1 MIIVDTALERR
12 HEEGNPVRI
21 GLVGA
26 GYMGRGITLQIQQ
39 SMIGMDVVAIAN
51 RTVSEAERTYREA
64 DVDDA
69 EHVTSQEEL
78 ERALAAG
85 HRVFTNNPQLL
96 CRASNIDAI
105 VEVTGEVEA
114 AAHVV
119 MGAIENRKHVVLVNA
134 ELDATVG
141 PILKWHADRAGV
153 VITNADGDE
162 PGVTMNLYRF
172 VKAIGYRPVMA
183 GNVKGFLNNHRN
195 PDTQRSFADQHGQ
208 RAKMVTS
215 FADGTKLAMEGAVL
229 ANGTGLRIGTRGMDG
244 HKCNHVKEVLDLYS
258 VDELLDGGR
267 VDYLLGAEPGS
278 GGFVVGYNDHPE
290 KQKYMK
296 YFKMGDGP
304 LYLFYRPFHLTHLE
318 APLSIARAVLFSDA
332 TIAPRGGPV
341 ADVLTVAKRDL
352 GAGDVLDG
360 IGGFTCYGM
369 IDNAETTT
377 AQNLLPMGL
386 ADGCRL
392 LRDVPADQPIT
403 YADVEVPEGRLA
415 DRLRAQQHKHFG
427 LPQPPMPVHRW
438 RGDDARRPVDH
449 RRELAHNQA
458 AESVIA

>member
-1 MIIVDTALERR
+1 MIIVDKALQRR
-12 HEEGNPVRI
+12 HQEGNPVRI

-39 SMIGMDVVAIAN
+39 SMVGMDVVAIYN
-51 RTVSEAERTYREA
+51 RTLPEAERAYREA
-64 DVDDA
+64 GIDDA
-69 EHVTSQEEL
+69 EHVTTQDEL
-78 ERALAAG
+78 ERAHAAG
-85 HRVFTNNPQLL
+85 HRVFTDDPQLL
-96 CRASNIDAI
+96 CSAASIDAI

-119 MGAIENRKHVVLVNA
+119 MAAIAHRKHVVLVNA

-141 PILKWHADRAGV
+141 PILKWYADRAGV
-153 VITNADGDE
+153 VITNAEGDE

-172 VKAIGYRPVMA
+172 VEAIGYRPVMA
-183 GNVKGFLNNHRN
+183 GNVKGFLNHQRN
-195 PDTQRSFADQHGQ
+195 PDTQRGFAEQHGQ

-244 HKCNHVKEVLDLYS
+244 HRCAHVKDVLDLYS
-258 VDELLDGGR
+258 VDDLLGCAR

-278 GGFVVGYNDHPE
+278 GGFVVGHNDHPE

-318 APLSIARAVLFSDA
+318 APLSVARAVLFADA
-332 TIAPRGGPV
+332 TIAPAGGPV

-352 GAGDVLDG
+352 NAGDTLDG

-369 IDNAETTT
+369 IDNAQTTS

-386 ADGCRL
+386 AEGCRL
-392 LRDVPADQPIT
+392 VREVAADQPIT
-403 YADVEVPEGRLA
+403 YADVELPENRLA
-415 DRLRAQQHKHFG
+415 DRLHAEQQERFG
-427 LPQPPMPVHRW
+427 LPQPTTFARPWRW
-438 RGDDARRPVDH
+438 RKAAREH
-449 RRELAHNQA
+449 AG
-458 AESVIA
+458 ESVLA

>member
-12 HEEGNPVRI
+12 HQDGNPVRI

-39 SMIGMDVVAIAN
+39 SMIGMDVVAISN
-51 RTVSEAERTYREA
+51 RTLTEAERAYREA
-64 DVDDA
+64 DIDDA
-69 EHVTSQEEL
+69 EQVASQEEL
-78 ERALAAG
+78 ERAHAAG
-85 HRVFTNNPQLL
+85 HRVFTDDPQLL
-96 CRASNIDAI
+96 CRAANIDAI

-119 MGAIENRKHVVLVNA
+119 MAAIEHRKHVVLVNA

-141 PILKWHADRAGV
+141 PILKRYADRAGV

-183 GNVKGFLNNHRN
+183 GNVKGFLNHHRN
-195 PDTQRSFADQHGQ
+195 PDTQRGFAEQHGQ

-244 HKCNHVKEVLDLYS
+244 HKCDHVNDVLDLYS
-258 VDELLDGGR
+258 VDDLLDGGR

-304 LYLFYRPFHLTHLE
+304 LYVFYRPFHLTHLE

-332 TIAPRGGPV
+332 TIAPQGGPV

-352 GAGDVLDG
+352 SAGDVLDG
-360 IGGFTCYGM
+360 IGGFTCYGV
-369 IDNAETTT
+369 IDNAETAS

-392 LRDVPADQPIT
+392 VRDVAADQPIT
-403 YADVEVPEGRLA
+403 YADVEVPDGRLV
-415 DRLRAQQHKHFG
+415 DRLRVEQQEHFG
-427 LPQPPMPVHRW
+427 LPQPAPPVRHWRW
-438 RGDDARRPVDH
+438 R
-449 RRELAHNQA
+449 ETAHDPA
-458 AESVIA
+458 AESVTA

>member
-1 MIIVDTALERR
+1 MIIVDKALQRR
-12 HEEGNPVRI
+12 HQEGNPVRI

-26 GYMGRGITLQIQQ
+26 GYMGRGITLQIEQ
-39 SMIGMDVVAIAN
+39 SMVGMDVVAISN
-51 RTVSEAERTYREA
+51 RTLPEAERAFHEA
-64 DVDDA
+64 GIDDA
-69 EHVTSQEEL
+69 EHVATQDEL
-78 ERALAAG
+78 ERAHAAG
-85 HRVFTNNPQLL
+85 HRIFTDDPQLL
-96 CRASNIDAI
+96 CRAASIDAI

-119 MGAIENRKHVVLVNA
+119 MAAIAHRKHVVLVNA

-141 PILKWHADRAGV
+141 PILKWYADRAGV

-183 GNVKGFLNNHRN
+183 GNVKGFLNHQRN
-195 PDTQRSFADQHGQ
+195 PDTQRGFAEQHGQ

-244 HKCNHVKEVLDLYS
+244 HRCAHVKEVLDLYS
-258 VDELLDGGR
+258 VDDLLGCAR

-278 GGFVVGYNDHPE
+278 GGFVVGYNDHPD

-318 APLSIARAVLFSDA
+318 APLSVARAVLFCDA
-332 TIAPRGGPV
+332 TIAPVGGPI

-352 GAGDVLDG
+352 NPGDTLDG

-369 IDNAETTT
+369 IDNAKTTSS
-377 AQNLLPMGL
+377 QNLLPMGL

-392 LRDVPADQPIT
+392 VRDVAADQPIT
-403 YADVEVPEGRLA
+403 YADVELPENRLA
-415 DRLRAQQHKHFG
+415 DRLHAEQQELFG
-427 LPQPPMPVHRW
+427 LPQPTTFARPWRW
-438 RGDDARRPVDH
+438 RKTVRDH
-449 RRELAHNQA
+449 AG
-458 AESVIA
+458 ESVLA

>member
-1 MIIVDTALERR
+1 MR
-12 HEEGNPVRI
+12 P
-21 GLVGA
+21 
-26 GYMGRGITLQIQQ
+26 
-39 SMIGMDVVAIAN
+39 
-51 RTVSEAERTYREA
+51 
-64 DVDDA
+64 
-69 EHVTSQEEL
+69 
-78 ERALAAG
+78 G
-85 HRVFTNNPQLL
+85 HRVFTDNPQLL
-96 CRASNIDAI
+96 CRAANIDVI

-119 MGAIENRKHVVLVNA
+119 MAAIEHRKHVVLVNA

-172 VKAIGYRPVMA
+172 VKSIGYRPVMA

-195 PDTQRSFADQHGQ
+195 PDTQRAFADQHGQ

-244 HKCNHVKEVLDLYS
+244 HKCSHVMEVLDLYS
-258 VDELLDGGR
+258 IDDLLDGGR

-278 GGFVVGYNDHPE
+278 GGFVVGYNDHPA

-332 TIAPRGGPV
+332 TIAPQGGPV

-369 IDNAETTT
+369 IDNAETTHCPES
-377 AQNLLPMGL
+377 AADGLGRLLP
-386 ADGCRL
+386 
-392 LRDVPADQPIT
+392 
-403 YADVEVPEGRLA
+403 
-415 DRLRAQQHKHFG
+415 
-427 LPQPPMPVHRW
+427 PV
-438 RGDDARRPVDH
+438 ARRPRRPTDH
-449 RRELAHNQA
+449 LYRRRGARGPARGSTACRAAKALRPTSAPDACPPLAWRRCPSSGRPPTRARPQPS
-458 AESVIA
+458 AEIA